1 MASNNLAMITFS
13 LTIFSS
19 IVAIAWACNGYSLK
33 INEIKSCGGPDQ
45 IITLSDDFT
54 VWMDDDCNIITKG
67 CAKVK
72 AFKTAVGKYKAVKA
86 PLPPFAGEIDL
97 CEAVV
102 QYADLVDPFFEL
114 LALPKRCPVDDM
126 DYCLDGTKKVSIAKY
141 KKKLSM
147 AAGKI
152 DVQLNVTHDTGVSC
166 THVNLEIIRPKKG

>member
-114 LALPKRCPVDDM
+114 LALPKRCPVDD
-126 DYCLDGTKKVSIAKY
+126 
-141 KKKLSM
+141 KKLSM